1 MTRPD
6 RLTVWPTDDG
16 EYGIDVRWYGR
27 DCILQAV
34 VVRQLLVEAGYEAQ
48 PGNSQDGR
56 IWELKIGPVP
66 TDEVGPLVALL
77 AQDDVNSAE
86 RPWPTSRMSTR
97 RS

>member
-1 MTRPD
+1 MTGPD

-34 VVRQLLVEAGYEAQ
+34 VARQLLVDAGYEAE
-48 PGNSQDGR
+48 PGNSRNGR
-56 IWELKIGPVP
+56 IWELRIGPVP
-66 TDEVGPLVALL
+66 VDEVGRLIALL
-77 AQDDVNSAE
+77 ARDDVNSAE